1 MIGRK
6 IRKQYKEKDQTRR
19 ETDMVKRLL
28 AILMTLTLCCLSISA
43 SAEGDSWTCPGCGQ
57 EGNTGK
63 FCGNCATARPAVSG
77 AWTCPTCGQEGN
89 TGKFCGNC
97 ATARPG
103 ASSTAA
109 EQAQPAASENLIIV
123 PGDKDIPILDTATYP
138 GNWKQAYTAILQ
150 KHAAGLRAFEEH
162 TIEWDD
168 SKGPH
173 VLACY
178 PAGFAD
184 LTGDGTPELLIMDLN
199 TDSGDGELYVYSA
212 DQEPARCI
220 FSLPAI
226 LQTYDDELQ
235 GVNLFMAADGG
246 QSTFVIKYWDYG
258 SIRVL
263 QMNVNTDGV
272 TVLNAWGDHSMDFSG
287 EANGAYTRNEES
299 ISWEQLMDDLDKLEA
314 RTTQEIGSIPWTSGG
329 NGYGFT
335 YTLQT
340 ALDYVK

>member
-1 MIGRK
+1 MNRGKWRIL
-6 IRKQYKEKDQTRR
+6 
-19 ETDMVKRLL
+19 LL
-28 AILMTLTLCCLSISA
+28 AAVLLLSLTMLA
-43 SAEGDSWTCPGCGQ
+43 AGAAAAEGETWTCPGCGQEGNTGKFCGNCATPRPAASGEWTCPGCGQ

-63 FCGNCATARPAVSG
+63 FCGNCATARP
-77 AWTCPTCGQEGN
+77 
-89 TGKFCGNC
+89 
-97 ATARPG
+97 G
-103 ASSTAA
+103 ASGSVPAA
-109 EQAQPAASENLIIV
+109 QAQPAASGNTVSV
-123 PGDKDIPILDTATYP
+123 PGGKDIPILDTATYP

-150 KHAAGLRAFEEH
+150 KHAAGIRAFEEH

-184 LTGDGTPELLIMDLN
+184 LTGDGTPELLILDLN

-212 DQEPARCI
+212 DREPARCI

-235 GVNLFMAADGG
+235 GVKLFMAAEGG
-246 QSTFVIKYWDYG
+246 QNTFVTEYWDYG

-263 QMNVNTDGV
+263 QMKADADRV
-272 TVLNAWGDHSMDFSG
+272 TVLNAWGDYSMDSSG

-299 ISWEQLMDDLDKLEA
+299 ISWEQLTDDLDKLEA
-314 RTTQEIGSIPWTSGG
+314 RSTQEIGGIPWTTGG